1 MGGSQPT
8 LPLHDEDQR
17 CDDDDDVCGQWV
29 RTIQPALTLPFHDDD
44 DDDDDD
50 EEEDEAQNG
59 LVQILGHT
67 GDTEAPGVWRK
78 MRSRFI
84 QPSNVIFLR
93 I

>member
-8 LPLHDEDQR
+8 LPLHDEDHHYHE
-17 CDDDDDVCGQWV
+17 D
-29 RTIQPALTLPFHDDD
+29 
-44 DDDDDD
+44 
-50 EEEDEAQNG
+50 EDEAQSG
-59 LVQILGHT
+59 LVQISGHT
-67 GDTEAPGVWRK
+67 GDTEAPGVWQQ

>member
-8 LPLHDEDQR
+8 LPLHDEDHHY
-17 CDDDDDVCGQWV
+17 DDDDDNDHLCDEDH
-29 RTIQPALTLPFHDDD
+29 RYDDQEEE
-44 DDDDDD
+44 DDDD
-50 EEEDEAQNG
+50 EEGDDAQSG

-67 GDTEAPGVWRK
+67 GDTEAPGVWQE